1 MSAEVS
7 AHAVTREI
15 STRGADLW
23 YWFKHYL
30 ILRWQMMLMHTVHK
44 VIQEEQ

>member
-7 AHAVTREI
+7 AHTVTREI
-15 STRGADLW
+15 STRGAELW

-30 ILRWQMMLMHTVHK
+30 ILRWQMMLMLVFSC
-44 VIQEEQ
+44 IQYIR